1 MRFVAFSSLALSFI
15 PSLSLFLCLVCLACS
30 LFKSQLFI
38 IFVVLVYC
46 TFSFAFAF
54 IFLWFNWTFWDCNF
68 FFAVLHSLSLSLLPL
83 SLSLALF
90 SLFPKHFAQLHNL
103 LLLLLFIWHKIHLLF
118 VEFALNL
125 VFFWR
130 IKSEMPTCKFIYKFN
145 ICFNVCA
152 VLLYV

>member
-68 FFAVLHSLSLSLLPL
+68 FFAVLHSLSLTSPSF
-83 SLSLALF
+83 SLS
-90 SLFPKHFAQLHNL
+90 S
-103 LLLLLFIWHKIHLLF
+103 FI
-118 VEFALNL
+118 FALSETLCTIAQFVVVVVVYLTQNSFVVCRVCAEFLFFYESIVKCRLANL
-125 VFFWR
+125 Y
-130 IKSEMPTCKFIYKFN
+130 CKFN